1 MFHGKKVL
9 QLLPTSTTTQLL
21 PCPSLLDTSM
31 KFSARSIALPTLLFL
46 TVVSL
51 PVIRFQTLSTASAK
65 PPATTTFRDS
75 AANQERSAIP
85 LHPADKRIGRF
96 IPDFSFT
103 DLAGKPHKLSDFSRS
118 RLLAVAMTSTS
129 CPLSR
134 KYLPTLQELTRR
146 FADQSVSFI
155 LVNCVS
161 SDEPVAMQQ
170 AAATLQPGSVYTA
183 DADERFARHI
193 GAATTTEVVLLD
205 GARTVLYQGAVD
217 DQYGIGSALEQPRRS
232 YLAEAITAVL
242 RNEIPA
248 VSATSAPGCALDFDA
263 ARPDQT
269 STTVTWHSHISRIL
283 QRNCLECHRGG
294 GVGPFP
300 LETLQQ
306 VIGHAAMIRQVVA
319 DQSMPPWFAAA
330 DNTAHRRWA
339 NDRSLSAT
347 DKQQLLDWL
356 DGGRSEG
363 NPADAPLPRQF
374 PTSWLFGEPDQ
385 IIQIPKPI
393 RIKSNGVMGYQNIL
407 VEWTADQDR
416 WVQGYE
422 IQPTDRSVVHHVLV
436 NVSEPGDDPRTR
448 GMDGI
453 GGYWAAYVP
462 GNTGHIYPTGFA
474 RRLPAKASIRFQI
487 HYTPNGQETHDQL
500 KLGLHFADQ
509 PPQYIVRTIPLAKPS
524 INIPPNAP
532 GHTESLSRP
541 VPVDIP
547 VMGLMAHMHVRGKA
561 FRFDLTQPDGTTS
574 TLLDIPR
581 YDFNWQLR
589 YEPATPLVLP
599 RGSKVTVTAVYD
611 NSSGN
616 PSNPNPAQTVR
627 WGEQTHEEML
637 IGYVE
642 TWAPF
647 AGPPENQ
654 VRNSRRTG
662 GADDSFRVCDADGNG
677 FVTLAELQQAA
688 PRIPRLRDQPESVD
702 RLFRVADIN
711 SDKQLSADEFRA
723 GAERLRRQ

>member
-1 MFHGKKVL
+1 
-9 QLLPTSTTTQLL
+9 
-21 PCPSLLDTSM
+21 M
-31 KFSARSIALPTLLFL
+31 KISARSIPLPCLVLLAA
-46 TVVSL
+46 VSL
-51 PVIRFQTLSTASAK
+51 PLIRFQTLSTASAK
-65 PPATTTFRDS
+65 PIANTTVSDS
-75 AANQERSAIP
+75 APNRERSAVP

-96 IPDFSFT
+96 IPDYSFK
-103 DLAGKPHKLSDFSRS
+103 DLADRPHKLSDFSRS
-118 RLLAVAMTSTS
+118 RLLVVAMTSTS

-134 KYLPTLQELTRR
+134 KYLPTLAELTRR
-146 FADQSVSFI
+146 FANQSVSFI

-161 SDEPVAMQQ
+161 SDEPAAMQQ
-170 AAATLQPGSVYTA
+170 AVATLQPGTIYTA
-183 DADERFARHI
+183 DANERLAQHI
-193 GAATTTEVVLLD
+193 AAATTTEVVLLD
-205 GARTVLYQGAVD
+205 SARTVLYQGAVD
-217 DQYGIGSALEQPRRS
+217 DQYGIGSALDQPRHS
-232 YLAEAITAVL
+232 FLAEAITAAL
-242 RNEIPA
+242 RNESPA
-248 VSATSAPGCALDFDA
+248 VTATSAPGCALDFDA
-263 ARPDQT
+263 AQPAET
-269 STTVTWHSHISRIL
+269 SATVTWHSHISRIL
-283 QRNCLECHRGG
+283 QQNCQECHRGG

-339 NDRSLSAT
+339 NDRSLSPAY
-347 DKQQLLDWL
+347 KQQLLDWL
-356 DGGRSEG
+356 DGGRPEG

-374 PTSWLFGEPDQ
+374 STSWLFGEPDTT
-385 IIQIPKPI
+385 IQIPKPI
-393 RIKSNGVMGYQNIL
+393 RIKSTGVMGYQNIL
-407 VEWTADQDR
+407 VEWTADQDH

-487 HYTPNGQETHDQL
+487 HYTPNGQETQDQL

-509 PPQYIVRTIPLAKPS
+509 PPQYVVRTIPLAKPS
-524 INIPPNAP
+524 INIPPNDP
-532 GHTESLSRP
+532 NHKESLTRP
-541 VPVDIP
+541 VPADIP

-561 FRFDLTQPDGTTS
+561 FRFELTQPDGSTS

-589 YEPATPLVLP
+589 YEPSTPLVLP

-616 PSNPNPAQTVR
+616 PSNPNPGQTVR

-642 TWAPF
+642 TWAPL
-647 AGPPENQ
+647 ATPPEKQ
-654 VRNSRRTG
+654 VRDGRRTG
-662 GADDSFRVCDADGNG
+662 GADDPFRVCDADGNG
-677 FVTLAELQQAA
+677 FVTLTELQQAA
-688 PRIPRLRDQPESVD
+688 PRIPRLRDQPEAVD
-702 RLFRVADIN
+702 RLFRAADIN
-711 SDKQLSADEFRA
+711 SDKQLSADEFRD